1 MRSMSIIGIECR
13 IAFLEIRLF
22 LENHSLEFNEIWLEN
37 TFLGITGTLKK
48 KIFNREIFGNSSEL
62 QQGIIKDLSVKL
74 LCTLASLLHGNC
86 KENLTTTFFANKNR
100 FLSPAYNY

>member
-1 MRSMSIIGIECR
+1 MPSMSKIGIECR
-13 IAFLEIRLF
+13 ITFLEIRLF

-48 KIFNREIFGNSSEL
+48 KKQTNFNREIFGNSSDL

-86 KENLTTTFFANKNR
+86 KENLTTTFFANKNQ
-100 FLSPAYNY
+100 F